1 VEEKIVQKPVMKK
14 RKRIADPTFRVGLSS
29 DNEEGVVERS
39 RKRSKK
45 PVRSK
50 DKALPI
56 SPSKNVGQKLRA
68 ESEMHGDTKDTEA
81 PISREDEQRAYMQE
95 VEEAGVSGGANDDEE
110 FVWERDWCM
119 VM

>member
-56 SPSKNVGQKLRA
+56 SRCMEIQRTLKHQLVERMSSAPICKKLR
-68 ESEMHGDTKDTEA
+68 
-81 PISREDEQRAYMQE
+81 RQ
-95 VEEAGVSGGANDDEE
+95 V
-110 FVWERDWCM
+110 
-119 VM
+119 